1 MFAECLNSDSQKMSG
16 TTPELPKEQ
25 HTVVARPSSL
35 STSIEA
41 SGNKMNF
48 EAKNK
53 HVDWTIASSGTAR
66 ELFFRPYLVTDCI
79 IDVHRNM
86 GSRMENVAL
95 LNADMVVGSR

>member
-1 MFAECLNSDSQKMSG
+1 MSG

-35 STSIEA
+35 SASIEA

-66 ELFFRPYLVTDCI
+66 ELLFRPYLVTDCI

-86 GSRMENVAL
+86 GNRMENVAL
-95 LNADMVVGSR
+95 LSADMIVGSR